1 LRVQIAEA
9 LENYRNKPNALA
21 HTRAGRKP
29 PLKQLTLKPKM
40 NSDTTQNQPI
50 VRHRESLAQT
60 LRGWLGD
67 NPLILLEGEDGEA
80 IRHFMSDPF
89 LDCAARELAKRVAP
103 ACPQCG
109 KAMIF
114 VTATDFEGWSCM
126 GTVGCVVRLPL
137 PNDQA
142 LRLAGHKTNQI
153 NQTYESN

>member
-1 LRVQIAEA
+1 MDTSVTRTPESEAFRPTLR
-9 LENYRNKPNALA
+9 LWHGP
-21 HTRAGRKP
+21 GRKTQP
-29 PLKQLTLKPKM
+29 KKLTLKM
-40 NSDTTQNQPI
+40 EASIDTTQEPARCQQPI

-67 NPLILLEGEDGEA
+67 NPLILLEGKDGEV

-89 LDCAARELAKRVAP
+89 LDRAARELAKRMAP

-126 GTVGCVVRLPL
+126 DTFGCVVHLPL
-137 PNDQA
+137 PNA
-142 LRLAGHKTNQI
+142 ESCHLRGKKTQP
-153 NQTYESN
+153 EK

>member
-1 LRVQIAEA
+1 
-9 LENYRNKPNALA
+9 
-21 HTRAGRKP
+21 
-29 PLKQLTLKPKM
+29 M
-40 NSDTTQNQPI
+40 NSDTTQSPARCVQPI

-67 NPLILLEGEDGEA
+67 NPLILLEGKDGEA

-89 LDCAARELAKRVAP
+89 LDRAARELAKRIAP

-126 GTVGCVVRLPL
+126 DTIGCVVRLPL
-137 PNDQA
+137 PNDLDQRTGRA
-142 LRLAGHKTNQI
+142 DLRKH
-153 NQTYESN
+153 